1 MCPFKS
7 YSLVILS
14 DTDISSAKV
23 SFIMYSL
30 KLSITSDISPEY
42 LLALVN
48 LIIHPEMH
56 NGIFFKP
63 YDEVAD
69 FLDGNGFKVEGSE
82 KYGYTITLLKT
93 WHSLKFIL

>member
-1 MCPFKS
+1 MKHYTLNAALNVIRSYCPSKFGF
-7 YSLVILS
+7 
-14 DTDISSAKV
+14 DEA
-23 SFIMYSL
+23 F
-30 KLSITSDISPEY
+30 SDISPEY

-93 WHSLKFIL
+93 

>member
-1 MCPFKS
+1 MSLKDWKS
-7 YSLVILS
+7 EYLTVLKLYVPNTTGFDEAFSN
-14 DTDISSAKV
+14 ISS
-23 SFIMYSL
+23 
-30 KLSITSDISPEY
+30 EY

-63 YDEVAD
+63 YDEVTD

-93 WHSLKFIL
+93 